1 MRASVAFSPASV
13 TAMSPGTSL
22 SSENTMK
29 VASSIT
35 GSACS
40 RRLPIT
46 LAGLRRAIVSALQPD
61 VVVLR
66 LAEQVRPVALHP
78 LVHRHELVLERE
90 RADERILH
98 HDPLHLLECF
108 LAHLDVFGRARL
120 LQRGVEFRRHRR

>member
-46 LAGLRRAIVSALQPD
+46 FTGLRRAMPLALQPH
-61 VVVLR
+61 VVVFG
-66 LAEQVRPVALHP
+66 LAQQVGLVALYA
-78 LVHRHELVLERE
+78 LVHRHELILERQ
-90 RADERILH
+90 RADERVFH
-98 HDPLHLLECF
+98 DDPLHALEGF
-108 LAHLDVFGRARL
+108 FPLLDVVRGARI
-120 LQRGVEFRRHRR
+120 LQRHI